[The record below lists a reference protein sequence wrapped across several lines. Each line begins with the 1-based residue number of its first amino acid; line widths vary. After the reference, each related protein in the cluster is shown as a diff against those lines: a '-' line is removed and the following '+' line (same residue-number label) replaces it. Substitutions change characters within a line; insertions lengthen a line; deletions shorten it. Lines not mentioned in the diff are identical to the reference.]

1 MKKLHISKKKRT
13 FARCFMRTNRTHIK
27 DMSNE
32 HTKSSSFTSKLGLIM
47 AAAGSAVGLGNIWKF
62 PYIAGENGGGAF
74 LIIYLVC
81 VLLFGMPLLMTEF
94 LIGKRSGKSAFGAF
108 RELNGNGRWQWLS
121 WLCMLTALLIMGFYF
136 IVTGWC
142 FNYLFEAVRNTFS
155 GMSTEALTAHFSA
168 VASDTPRMI
177 AFSLLP
183 MVLTAAVVWFDVNKG
198 IERLSKILMP
208 LLLGM
213 MLLMVGRVLM
223 LDGSNVGMQFFFRAD
238 FSAIT
243 PRVVMEA
250 MGQCFF
256 SLSIGMGALITYGA
270 YMPKNQNVAAT
281 SVQVIVLDT
290 LVAILAGVIIFPAV
304 FAFGFNPAEGP
315 QLVFVV
321 LPAILQQMSL
331 TWVSSVLFFALLCVA
346 ALTSTI
352 SLMEVMVAFICEAS
366 GALGQRKN
374 GQPRRALSRQKSV
387 MITSAVVGVLLVL
400 CVLSMTGKAEWLTI
414 RGYNLFECFDDMTA
428 CVMMPLGAL
437 GMAVFVGWNLPKDG
451 GRGVLNPS
459 QGLKRWV
466 GKAYIF
472 ALRWIVPLAIVIIF
486 LNSLGIL

>member
-81 VLLFGMPLLMTEF
+81 VLLFGMPLVMTEF

-108 RELNGNGRWQWLS
+108 RELSGNGRWQWLS
-121 WLCMLTALLIMGFYF
+121 WLCMLTAMLITGFYF

-142 FNYLFEAVRNTFS
+142 FNYLFEAFRNTFD
-155 GMSTEALTAHFSA
+155 GLGTEALTAHFAA
-168 VASDTPRMI
+168 VASNTPRMI
-177 AFSLLP
+177 GFSILP
-183 MVLTAAVVWFDVNKG
+183 VVLTAAVLWFDVNAG

-208 LLLGM
+208 LLLLM
-213 MLLMVGRVLM
+213 MLLMAGRVLM
-223 LDGSNVGMQFFFRAD
+223 LDGSNVGMRFFFQTD
-238 FSAIT
+238 FSKIT

-256 SLSIGMGALITYGA
+256 SLSIGMGALITYGS
-270 YMPKNQNVAAT
+270 YMPKNQNITAT
-281 SVQVIVLDT
+281 SIQVITLDT
-290 LVAILAGVIIFPAV
+290 LVAVLAGVIIFPAV

-321 LPAILQQMSL
+321 LPAILEQMSFS
-331 TWVSSVLFFALLCVA
+331 WFSSVLFFALLCIA

-352 SLMEVMVAFICEAS
+352 SLMEVMVAFICEANS
-366 GALGQRKN
+366 ALGKRKA
-374 GQPRRALSRQKSV
+374 GKPRRPLNRHQGV
-387 MITSAVVGVLLVL
+387 LITSALTIVLLVL

-414 RGYNLFECFDDMTA
+414 MGHNLFDCFDEITS

-437 GMAVFVGWNLPKDG
+437 GMSLFVGWCLPNETLKG
-451 GRGVLNPS
+451 PS
-459 QGLKRWV
+459 HGTRRTKRWL
-466 GKAYIF
+466 GKIYLI
-472 ALRWIVPLAIVIIF
+472 ALRWVVPVAIMIIF
-486 LNSLGIL
+486 LNSLGVL